1 MQKKFQNETDP
12 LVLLEKINTL
22 SRTKEI
28 FPTFVFEKF
37 QQNQH
42 SLMQKLVDWL
52 NVNFGV
58 GLINEQTRS

>member
-28 FPTFVFEKF
+28 FPAFIFF
-37 QQNQH
+37 IYQ
-42 SLMQKLVDWL
+42 
-52 NVNFGV
+52 
-58 GLINEQTRS
+58 I